1 VARILLADDQRDL
14 LEALR
19 ILLKSQGYQT
29 ATSHLARRHFS
40 RPGKE
45 RVPWWDSLSSFTG
58 WLLKQI
64 VYQANPRDCL
74 ILIGV
79 VLTMSLVGVAASAI
93 PALRAVTWIRLDS
106 LGED

>member
-1 VARILLADDQRDL
+1 
-14 LEALR
+14 
-19 ILLKSQGYQT
+19 
-29 ATSHLARRHFS
+29 
-40 RPGKE
+40 
-45 RVPWWDSLSSFTG
+45 
-58 WLLKQI
+58 LKQI